1 METLYIFLIFAIGII
16 IAIGVGLEI
25 SKGIDEFIL
34 YVLFW
39 FLYIITII
47 TFINIVLVGKYYISL
62 RNKTGMPGVKGV
74 QGEQGDRGD
83 PGKCDT
89 GCRDNICEKTLTDTL
104 KKILKEKNNGIDV
117 SINNIYIKSKIKQ
130 LCSSDEFKQ
139 LAPYNGPVNLINYL
153 KDIVKLWVGLLY
165 DAGGALF
172 FETLGAEDQFD
183 WLSKNPFDE
192 MKKYDVFYW
201 GMGKAYRPQISNK
214 CYISNDGNNPVE
226 GASGSIIQVAKTN
239 MYDAITNDANSRAY
253 NNASFWRPKK
263 FTYKS
268 AVFYPVGDI
277 VMGPSRNND
286 NIKIPRYYGN
296 ITLKYGM
303 RGPNRET
310 ILVSGDVEP
319 PINYELLWTNSGW
332 SSSSSQPNYF
342 WVWRPIA
349 PINYISLGDII
360 TTSEE
365 MPSTGDDA
373 PIRCVSLDLT
383 VKLKTNRNVL
393 WSSLGS
399 PVDINLN
406 MLGFAPNNGWGS
418 WVYQNAS
425 KENAYNLFRGVL
437 GTETNIADSDVN
449 GNFYYLDPLK
459 YDETYTIGG
468 DNGNPDKSKEF
479 NRVGKGYINTTKKDS
494 KYSVIAYLQLKNE
507 PILTHTRTRSTFNG
521 KLILNAIS
529 NSYSIKYNNKYIK
542 SSVNNNNLLEFV
554 EQIDTNIS
562 QSNTNKVSLPDNKQD
577 TYIFSIIF
585 TGDKTNECK
594 LKHQTTNKIL
604 KFKNG
609 ILSLILDTDLTDI
622 TYTLFVMS

>member
-16 IAIGVGLEI
+16 IAIGVGIEL
-25 SKGIDEFIL
+25 SKDIDEFVL

-62 RNKTGMPGVKGV
+62 RNKSGLSGIKGI
-74 QGEQGDRGD
+74 QGEQGDRGE

-89 GCRDNICEKTLTDTL
+89 GCRDNICEKALTDIL
-104 KKILKEKNNGIDV
+104 KKTLKEKNNGIDV

-139 LAPYNGPVNLINYL
+139 LAPYNGPINLINYL

-165 DAGGALF
+165 DAGGVLF

-183 WLSKNPFDE
+183 WLSINPFDE

-214 CYISNDGNNPVE
+214 CYSSNDGNNPVE

-239 MYDAITNDANSRAY
+239 IYEAITNTDKSGAY
-253 NNASFWRPKK
+253 NQASFWRPKK

-277 VMGPSRNND
+277 VIGPSRSND

-296 ITLKYGM
+296 ITLKYEKT
-303 RGPNRET
+303 GPNRET

-332 SSSSSQPNYF
+332 ASASTQPNYF

-349 PINYISLGDII
+349 PVNYISLGDVI

-406 MLGFAPNNGWGS
+406 MLGFAPNYGT
-418 WVYQNAS
+418 YQNAT

-437 GTETNIADSDVN
+437 GFDVNIADSDVN

-468 DNGNPDKSKEF
+468 NNGNPDKSKEF
-479 NRVGKGYINTTKKDS
+479 NRVGKGYINTIKKDS

-507 PILTHTRTRSTFNG
+507 PILKHIQTRSTFNG
-521 KLILNAIS
+521 KLISNAIS
-529 NSYSIKYNNKYIK
+529 NSYNIKYNNKYITT
-542 SSVNNNNLLEFV
+542 SINNNNVLELISQIDDNIPV
-554 EQIDTNIS
+554 NSNKEQIN
-562 QSNTNKVSLPDNKQD
+562 NR
-577 TYIFSIIF
+577 YIFSIVF
-585 TGDKTNECK
+585 TGNRTNECQ
-594 LKHQTTNKIL
+594 LKHQATNKIL
-604 KFKNG
+604 KFRNG
-609 ILSLILDTDLTDI
+609 ALSLIQDTDLTDI
-622 TYTLFVMS
+622 AYTLFLML

>member
-1 METLYIFLIFAIGII
+1 METIYIFLIFVIGII
-16 IAIGVGLEI
+16 IAIGVGIEL
-25 SKGIDEFIL
+25 SKDIDEFVL

-62 RNKTGMPGVKGV
+62 RNKSGLSGIKGI

-89 GCRDNICEKTLTDTL
+89 GCRDNICEKALTDTL
-104 KKILKEKNNGIDV
+104 KKTLKAKNNGIDV

-165 DAGGALF
+165 DAGGVLF
-172 FETLGAEDQFD
+172 FETLGAEDHFD
-183 WLSKNPFDE
+183 WLSSNPFDE

-239 MYDAITNDANSRAY
+239 MYDAITNTDKSGAY
-253 NNASFWRPKK
+253 NQASFWRPKK

-277 VMGPSRNND
+277 VMGPSRFND

-296 ITLKYGM
+296 ITLKYEKT
-303 RGPNRET
+303 GPNRET

-319 PINYELLWTNSGW
+319 PINYELIWTNSGW
-332 SSSSSQPNYF
+332 STSSVSPNYF

-349 PINYISLGDII
+349 PINYISLGDVI

-365 MPSTGDDA
+365 MPSTGDNA

-383 VKLKTNRNVL
+383 VKLKTNRKVL
-393 WSSLGS
+393 WSSLGA

-406 MLGFAPNNGWGS
+406 MLGFVPSDAWGS
-418 WVYQNAS
+418 LVYQNAT

-437 GTETNIADSDVN
+437 GFDVNIADSDVN
-449 GNFYYLDPLK
+449 GNFYYIDPLK

-468 DNGNPDKSKEF
+468 NNGNPDKSKDF
-479 NRVGKGYINTTKKDS
+479 NRVGKGYINTIKKDS

-507 PILTHTRTRSTFNG
+507 PILKHIQTRSTFNG
-521 KLILNAIS
+521 KLISNAIS
-529 NSYSIKYNNKYIK
+529 NSYNIKYNNKYITT
-542 SSVNNNNLLEFV
+542 SINNNNLLELISQIDDNIPV
-554 EQIDTNIS
+554 NSNKEQIN
-562 QSNTNKVSLPDNKQD
+562 NR
-577 TYIFSIIF
+577 YIFSIVF
-585 TGDKTNECK
+585 TGNRTNECQ
-594 LKHQTTNKIL
+594 LKHQATNKIL
-604 KFKNG
+604 KFRNG
-609 ILSLILDTDLTDI
+609 ALSLIQDTDLTDI
-622 TYTLFVMS
+622 AYTLFLML

>member
-1 METLYIFLIFAIGII
+1 MQTIYIFLIFVIGII
-16 IAIGVGLEI
+16 VALGVGLEV
-25 SKGIDEFIL
+25 SKDIDEFIL

-47 TFINIVLVGKYYISL
+47 TFINIVLVGKYYLSL
-62 RNKTGMPGVKGV
+62 RNKTGMPGIKGV

-89 GCRDNICEKTLTDTL
+89 GCRDNICENALTQTL
-104 KKILKEKNNGIDV
+104 KQTLKDKNNGIEV
-117 SINNIYIKSKIKQ
+117 AINNIYIKSKIKQ
-130 LCSSDEFKQ
+130 LCGSDEFKQ
-139 LAPYNGPVNLINYL
+139 LSPYNGPINLINYL
-153 KDIVKLWVGLLY
+153 KDIVKLWCGLLY
-165 DAGGALF
+165 DAGGALY

-192 MKKYDVFYW
+192 MKRYDVFYW
-201 GMGKAYRPQISNK
+201 GMGKQYRPQISNK
-214 CYISNDGNNPVE
+214 CYNSNDGNNPIE
-226 GASGSIIQVAKTN
+226 GSSGSIIQVSKTN
-239 MYDAITNDANSRAY
+239 MYDAITNTNNSGAY
-253 NNASFWRPKK
+253 NQASFWRPKK

-277 VMGPSRNND
+277 VMGPSRAND
-286 NIKIPRYYGN
+286 NVKISRYYGN

-303 RGPNRET
+303 LGPNRET

-332 SSSSSQPNYF
+332 STSSTSSNYF

-349 PINYISLGDII
+349 PINYIALGDVI

-365 MPSTGDDA
+365 MPTTGDDA
-373 PIRCVSLDLT
+373 PIRCVSLELT

-406 MLGFAPNNGWGS
+406 MLGFIPNYGT
-418 WVYQNAS
+418 YTYAA

-449 GNFYYLDPLK
+449 GNFYYIDPLK
-459 YDETYTIGG
+459 YDANYIIGS
-468 DNGNPDKSKEF
+468 NTENSNPDKSKES
-479 NRVGKGYINTTKKDS
+479 NRVGKGYINTIKKDS

-507 PILTHTRTRSTFNG
+507 PILKHTHTKSQFNG
-521 KLILNAIS
+521 KLISNAIS
-529 NSYSIKYNNKYIK
+529 NSYSIMYNDNYI
-542 SSVNNNNLLEFV
+542 NNNNNNNNNTLELIA
-554 EQIDTNIS
+554 QIDDDLLN
-562 QSNTNKVSLPDNKQD
+562 LPEPEQAKGQEQKPQ
-577 TYIFSIIF
+577 YIFSISF
-585 TGDKTNECK
+585 TGDKTNECQ
-594 LKHQTTNKIL
+594 LKHQATNKIL
-604 KFKNG
+604 KFKDG
-609 ILSLILDTDLTDI
+609 ILSLIPDTDLTDI
-622 TYTLFVMS
+622 TYTLFIMS